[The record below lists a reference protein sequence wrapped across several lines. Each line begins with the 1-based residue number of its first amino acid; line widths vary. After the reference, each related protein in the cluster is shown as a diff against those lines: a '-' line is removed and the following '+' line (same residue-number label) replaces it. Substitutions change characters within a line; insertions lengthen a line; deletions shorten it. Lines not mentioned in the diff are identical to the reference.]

1 MIFGFPFISRMA
13 TTLNSIKVVTL
24 LLCGFTVAFLIGCN
38 KLMILKTSNLPKM
51 PQKISS
57 LSTWVTRLGAMDTG
71 DPKSLE
77 AVKKNLVNNGGISID
92 NGTCAM
98 SIELVDEFNI
108 ADGEECKLPNLDPHH
123 PDIMKVLHHVDSL
136 NCTGRMFT
144 EYKNN
149 VLRLLDDVSEGTNLH
164 FKVIFALF

>member
-1 MIFGFPFISRMA
+1 MA

-24 LLCGFTVAFLIGCN
+24 LLCGFTAAFLIGYN
-38 KLMILKTSNLPKM
+38 KLMRLKTSTLPKM
-51 PQKISS
+51 PQKISN
-57 LSTWVTRLGAMDTG
+57 LSTWVTRLKAMDTG
-71 DPKSLE
+71 DPKFLKAE
-77 AVKKNLVNNGGISID
+77 KKNLVNNGGISIE

-98 SIELVDEFNI
+98 SLDLVDEFNI

-123 PDIMKVLHHVDSL
+123 PDIMKVLHHVNSL

-144 EYKNN
+144 QYKNN

-164 FKVIFALF
+164 FKVIFVFF